1 MCPFCFAS
9 VGLIVAGT
17 VSIGGLTAVAIKV
30 SRKESTATKVMK
42 NTNERNSRDVEMDE

>member
-17 VSIGGLTAVAIKV
+17 ISIGGLAAIAVGV
-30 SRKESTATKVMK
+30 SRKENKAPDVTQI
-42 NTNERNSRDVEMDE
+42 TNKRNSRDVEVEE

>member
-17 VSIGGLTAVAIKV
+17 VSIGGLTAVTIRA
-30 SRKESTATKVMK
+30 SRKESKATEVTQ
-42 NTNERNSRDVEMDE
+42 NTNEGNSRNVEMEE

>member
-17 VSIGGLTAVAIKV
+17 ISIGGLAAIAVGV
-30 SRKESTATKVMK
+30 SRKEHKAPDVTQI
-42 NTNERNSRDVEMDE
+42 TNKRNSRDVEVEE